1 MEDGSTHRHV
11 QWFFDNL
18 LPEEQLRSLMAKE
31 ARIPEADAFALLAY
45 LGSESA
51 GALSLLPP
59 DAPLPHA
66 HSKRLLTDDAL
77 SARIRN
83 LPRIS
88 LTAESPKR
96 MSLAGAQHK
105 LLVIQEG
112 EQLFEP
118 EGATAST
125 AILKPEHDNQQ
136 HYACSVINGYV
147 TMRIAQT
154 VGLQVPNVYVRYVPE
169 PVYLIERFDRN
180 GSQSRLHTIDASQLL
195 GQSRSYK
202 YTEASLSTLVK
213 IASAC
218 AAPAIARQRLFL
230 WLVFNTLMGNNDA
243 HLKNLS
249 FMVSPQGFH
258 LSPHYDLLCT
268 AAYETKALSEYAAH
282 WPQSLLTIA
291 LPGASTFADVR
302 MANLLAAGEVLG
314 IKPVTAKRMV
324 QQLANAL
331 PVAFTKEKQAWVERH
346 QTLNL
351 PSTQAAEHRVLNV
364 MEHMV
369 LQEMLQQ
376 IT

>member
-1 MEDGSTHRHV
+1 
-11 QWFFDNL
+11 
-18 LPEEQLRSLMAKE
+18 
-31 ARIPEADAFALLAY
+31 
-45 LGSESA
+45 
-51 GALSLLPP
+51 
-59 DAPLPHA
+59 
-66 HSKRLLTDDAL
+66 
-77 SARIRN
+77 
-83 LPRIS
+83 
-88 LTAESPKR
+88 